1 MKRQNATKMGG
12 AVLVLLVASMG
23 VASAQTPMNVQVREA
38 HLRERPSYL
47 GAVSTTLEYGDA
59 VVVEREQ
66 GPWRY
71 VSAPTGQGWIHESA
85 LTRQRV
91 ALTSGGADVQ
101 TGATTGEMALAG
113 KGFSAG
119 VENEFRTKN
128 RTIDFT
134 WVDYMEKLALP
145 PARLSRFM
153 HEGGLGAPEG
163 GR

>member
-1 MKRQNATKMGG
+1 MKRQNTMKMGC
-12 AVLVLLVASMG
+12 AVLVLLMASIGM
-23 VASAQTPMNVQVREA
+23 ASARTQMNVQVREG

-47 GAVSTTLEYGDA
+47 GAVSATLDYGDA

-71 VSAPTGQGWIHESA
+71 VSAPAGQGWIHESA

-91 ALTSGGADVQ
+91 VLTSGETDVQ

-119 VENEFRTKN
+119 VENEFRAKN

-134 WVDYMEKLALP
+134 WVDYMEKLAQP
-145 PARLSRFM
+145 PERLSRFLQA
-153 HEGGLGAPEG
+153 GGLGAPEG